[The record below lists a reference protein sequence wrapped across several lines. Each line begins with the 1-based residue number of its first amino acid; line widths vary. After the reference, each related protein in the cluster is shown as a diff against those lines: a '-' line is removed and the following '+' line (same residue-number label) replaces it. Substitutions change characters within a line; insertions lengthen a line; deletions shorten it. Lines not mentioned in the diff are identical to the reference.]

1 MTNPVMQATEIDV
14 DRLILPLVAAFCGD
28 PLVRWFLPRL
38 DRFMT
43 YFPRIARLHAVTVLH
58 HGGAFQSHDHGAA
71 ALWYPPDVHPD
82 SAAVVALL
90 EEAVDEPLRSRV
102 LSLFGQMASHKP
114 AEPHWYLRQIG
125 VDPALQ
131 GTGLGS
137 ALLGAGLAACDR
149 VHLPAYLEASSPGN
163 RALYE
168 RFGFVAT
175 GEIQAGD
182 SPPMWPM
189 MRPPR

>member
-1 MTNPVMQATEIDV
+1 MTHPVMQATEIDV

-43 YFPRIARLHAVTVLH
+43 HFPRIARLHAVTVLG
-58 HGGAFQSHDHGAA
+58 HGGAFHSHDYGAA

-82 SAAVVALL
+82 GAALVALL

-131 GTGLGS
+131 GRGCGS
-137 ALLGAGLAACDR
+137 ALLGAGVAACDR
-149 VHLPAYLEASSPGN
+149 AHLPAYLEASSPGN

-189 MRPPR
+189 MRSPR